1 MSLSLMWRVMLFTW
15 TNVLMFIGLSY
26 IVLQVFVK
34 PFGFKE
40 ATPLLNNKLN
50 KTSKQEEIYPLYSE
64 DDGLNGV
71 YGNPLDLE
79 VSDDVNDG
87 FLPNFNKR
95 IEDLKRELGSED
107 EYDGIPEDLRGS
119 FYVYPEDE
127 EYVPD
132 MFDPD
137 SGVEIITDAYE
148 KRIED
153 RLK

>member
-40 ATPLLNNKLN
+40 ATPLLKNKLN
-50 KTSKQEEIYPLYSE
+50 KTPKQEEIYPLYSE

-95 IEDLKRELGSED
+95 IKDLKRELGSED

-137 SGVEIITDAYE
+137 SGVEIITDTYE